1 MGCHPHSEKK
11 PKSIATSSGNDP
23 DMDEV
28 NTLLMRLDTPIER
41 WEVPLLRG
49 AVNSLLSCRSTLFH
63 NHTTEGL
70 RYSYPLVQY
79 KRVGGKAALLC
90 IGQGVDALGD
100 LLSVESLDTHIGQR
114 RVVLRIESIDALAHP
129 VEECTPPV
137 TYRLRDWLPLNE
149 HNHQLYQSE
158 PSMAARLIMLE
169 RILTGN
175 ILSMFKGVGIFI
187 PFPLRV
193 TITSA
198 SPLRTIKYK
207 GVPLA
212 AMDLQFES
220 NISLPDHIGLGKHA
234 SVGYGT
240 VTKVRNHNSSR
251 L

>member
-1 MGCHPHSEKK
+1 MGCRPHSEKK
-11 PKSIATSSGNDP
+11 PKPIATSSGSDP

-28 NTLLMRLDTPIER
+28 NTLLLRLDTPIER

-129 VEECTPPV
+129 VEEEDVAKVAAAPQIDGVVKHVNRDLNLVVLSVGADDGVKRGTKFEV
-137 TYRLRDWLPLNE
+137 YANNTYKGQVVVDDVYPDNC
-149 HNHQLYQSE
+149 
-158 PSMAARLIMLE
+158 AARIV
-169 RILTGN
+169 RGADAIA
-175 ILSMFKGVGIFI
+175 V
-187 PFPLRV
+187 
-193 TITSA
+193 
-198 SPLRTIKYK
+198 
-207 GVPLA
+207 
-212 AMDLQFES
+212 MD
-220 NISLPDHIGLGKHA
+220 KA
-234 SVGYGT
+234 T
-240 VTKVRNHNSSR
+240 TR